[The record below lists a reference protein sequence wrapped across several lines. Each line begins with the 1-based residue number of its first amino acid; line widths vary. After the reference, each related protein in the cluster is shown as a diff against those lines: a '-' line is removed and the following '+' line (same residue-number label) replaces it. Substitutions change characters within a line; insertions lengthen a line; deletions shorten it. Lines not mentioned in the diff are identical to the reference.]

1 MSSVVK
7 AAILVPCQ
15 DLAALS
21 RSAPIQQ
28 MTRDQYRNT
37 RLLSI
42 TLCDNEDTGESLEI
56 EFKAGDD
63 HIVRAP

>member
-7 AAILVPCQ
+7 AAILIPCQ

-21 RSAPIQQ
+21 RSPIQQ
-28 MTRDQYRNT
+28 KTTDQYRNT
-37 RLLSI
+37 RLSSI

-56 EFKAGDD
+56 KFKAGDD
-63 HIVRAP
+63 HIVRAL